1 MVENHVGVGV
11 VPQTTARWATKTM
24 AIHAIDLTDAW
35 ALRNLSICVR
45 DYSALPPY
53 ARQLVDH
60 LRASA

>member
-1 MVENHVGVGV
+1 
-11 VPQTTARWATKTM
+11 M

-45 DYSALPPY
+45 DYNALPPY